1 MTALVII
8 LTSLYLLA
16 PMATA
21 LAVAKNSSICAIAGV
36 VATVAV
42 SVAFWV
48 TFGSALIT
56 EKNIEIGALAVLWLF
71 FGSVGSIV
79 MVAEDSDIL

>member
-8 LTSLYLLA
+8 LTSLYPLA